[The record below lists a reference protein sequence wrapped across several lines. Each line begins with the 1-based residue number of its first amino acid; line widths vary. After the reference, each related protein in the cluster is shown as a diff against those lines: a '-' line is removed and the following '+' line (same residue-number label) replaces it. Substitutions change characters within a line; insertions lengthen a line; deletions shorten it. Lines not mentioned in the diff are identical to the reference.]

1 MHKLRGLLILF
12 VCVVLL
18 VPCVLMGKQML
29 TIRIWLFQ
37 GTSMEGGG
45 ELKQPEI
52 LPLSSTPQLA
62 SLKDLSAG
70 PEDQFK
76 AAAIDALLDAK
87 NLRTLDD
94 LFLVK
99 QTQADNLPFPPKV
112 VLGRESAFRI
122 DLAYK
127 ILPSSQA
134 AFRILI
140 SKTKEGIIRPEKNE
154 RLMLRKAYEATE
166 DDEKMDTIVG
176 QEVALRFNDPVV
188 VGVPARD
195 GAYFMIVKL
204 TADEPEPKR
213 RTAPTL
219 KIPPLPN
226 LVPAPDFL
234 SRVLPNYPTELR
246 RRGIRGDVGLR
257 ITVDEKG
264 SVRMVQVVS
273 PLQPYLD
280 YAASQAFWEWKFE
293 PVLRGGKAIPAAFE
307 YTFTFGPQNYP
318 DEAMHTIEIPAAGD
332 EAGRAEMQT
341 ILAGCA
347 EYCRKL
353 ADAAL
358 FYTCDETISETNH
371 YLKAP
376 DQLAQA
382 RFTYDQ
388 VIYED
393 ARGWTG
399 VLVDRPQIMDRRK
412 IERLT
417 YDCDYQLIRRFGD
430 IEERRI
436 VLKDNGRK
444 ITDRVDLLTDE
455 RYVALSPIVSMLKLL
470 DKDHQALFNFRV
482 LKEEKVSGREAYV
495 IEAVPK
501 LGDADG
507 VQSAKVWV
515 DKAGFQILKSE
526 IEGVPLDGYDDVLN
540 EAVLLNVKPL
550 FVRTYDFRVEKSGV
564 MFPDRTK
571 VLIEYPSIRPNSRE
585 TKSKI
590 ELNYKNF
597 KFFKVESEEEIKK

>member
-1 MHKLRGLLILF
+1 
-12 VCVVLL
+12 
-18 VPCVLMGKQML
+18 
-29 TIRIWLFQ
+29 
-37 GTSMEGGG
+37 
-45 ELKQPEI
+45 
-52 LPLSSTPQLA
+52 
-62 SLKDLSAG
+62 
-70 PEDQFK
+70 
-76 AAAIDALLDAK
+76 
-87 NLRTLDD
+87 
-94 LFLVK
+94 
-99 QTQADNLPFPPKV
+99 
-112 VLGRESAFRI
+112 
-122 DLAYK
+122 
-127 ILPSSQA
+127 
-134 AFRILI
+134 
-140 SKTKEGIIRPEKNE
+140 
-154 RLMLRKAYEATE
+154 
-166 DDEKMDTIVG
+166 
-176 QEVALRFNDPVV
+176 
-188 VGVPARD
+188 
-195 GAYFMIVKL
+195 
-204 TADEPEPKR
+204 
-213 RTAPTL
+213 
-219 KIPPLPN
+219 
-226 LVPAPDFL
+226 
-234 SRVLPNYPTELR
+234 
-246 RRGIRGDVGLR
+246 
-257 ITVDEKG
+257 
-264 SVRMVQVVS
+264 
-273 PLQPYLD
+273 
-280 YAASQAFWEWKFE
+280 
-293 PVLRGGKAIPAAFE
+293 
-307 YTFTFGPQNYP
+307 
-318 DEAMHTIEIPAAGD
+318 MHTIEIPAAGD

-455 RYVALSPIVSMLKLL
+455 RYAALSPIVSMLKLL
-470 DKDHQALFNFRV
+470 DEDHQALFNFRV
-482 LKEEKVSGREAYV
+482 LKEEKVFGREAYV
-495 IEAVPK
+495 IEVVPK